1 MKDSNESESWK
12 WVKWRVSRMS
22 TFINKGDCSTTTRH
36 YSDLVDME
44 MEWNVLPSREAARQG
59 ADLIECDLALTK
71 DRALICSHAPYLR
84 FSTTLLSHHCSKQP
98 NWRHWAILCKYCRFW
113 IPSHNLYLTLSFVLD
128 VIIICWLWV
137 IIDQSYQPYLIIT
150 IHVSIAKQNHCI
162 SAKALTL
169 AQSLSLRTD

>member
-36 YSDLVDME
+36 YSDLVDKDGMKCFAKQGGGQTRGGLDR
-44 MEWNVLPSREAARQG
+44 MWPGPDQGPGSHMQSCPLPQVLAPLYWATVPNNQTEDTGPFFSNI
-59 ADLIECDLALTK
+59 ADSE
-71 DRALICSHAPYLR
+71 S
-84 FSTTLLSHHCSKQP
+84 Q
-98 NWRHWAILCKYCRFW
+98 
-113 IPSHNLYLTLSFVLD
+113 SHNLYLTLSFVLD

>member
-1 MKDSNESESWK
+1 MRVIVTRPPGIILTWLTWRWNEMFCQAGRRPDKGRTWSNVTWPWPRTGLSYAVMPHTSGSPPLYWATVPNNQTEDTGPFFSNIADSES
-12 WVKWRVSRMS
+12 
-22 TFINKGDCSTTTRH
+22 
-36 YSDLVDME
+36 
-44 MEWNVLPSREAARQG
+44 Q
-59 ADLIECDLALTK
+59 
-71 DRALICSHAPYLR
+71 
-84 FSTTLLSHHCSKQP
+84 
-98 NWRHWAILCKYCRFW
+98 
-113 IPSHNLYLTLSFVLD
+113 SHNLYLTLSFVLD